1 MQSRVQ
7 CRVSEERTK
16 AVRVR
21 VNSLVEHIFL
31 HFFLLQ
37 TLGSSQPMQNRRDRK
52 RERETHTTVNTHNR
66 AEPVRRDDHYR
77 RA

>member
-7 CRVSEERTK
+7 CRVSEERKK

-31 HFFLLQ
+31 HFFLLHSRQ
-37 TLGSSQPMQNRRDRK
+37 FSASAEPARQK
-52 RERETHTTVNTHNR
+52 ERERDTLTAVNTHNR
-66 AEPVRRDDHYR
+66 VEPVRREDHYR